1 MHNPPI
7 HKDKFK
13 SKAIT
18 VLLSDLRG
26 FTAMS
31 ETIPPSDVM
40 NMLNRYFY
48 KMSDIIVHQ
57 YGGTIDKF
65 MGDSIMAL
73 FGIHNKQPD
82 DLKRALACAI
92 SMQIA
97 MDEVNQENKDMG
109 LPELYMGIGIN
120 TGNVVAGELGSEIY
134 SQYTV
139 IGDEVNLTHRIES
152 FTLRGQIL
160 ISGNSYNQASSFIDT
175 GAKNEVYSKG
185 KHKAI
190 TLYELLAVNLNS
202 TIKLITPRREMRKS
216 HRIEI
221 NQLFIYHHVDGKQ
234 INPTRNQ
241 GTIIDIS
248 YGGMFASIAED
259 IPLFSEIKFDISLSF
274 VDGVNDSVYAKVLRI
289 APAQDRYLVNF
300 EFTALSPKAQ
310 KALKTYIDTTI
321 ELS

>member
-1 MHNPPI
+1 MHNPPV
-7 HKDKFK
+7 HKGNFK
-13 SKAIT
+13 NKEIT

-48 KMSDIIVHQ
+48 KMSDIIVNQ
-57 YGGTIDKF
+57 FGGTIDKF

-73 FGIHNKQPD
+73 FGIHEKQPD
-82 DLKRALACAI
+82 DLKRALACAV

-97 MDEVNQENKDMG
+97 MDEVNQENKDLN

-160 ISGNSYNQASSFIDT
+160 ISESSYQQSSSFIDAGT
-175 GAKNEVYSKG
+175 KNEVYSKG
-185 KHKAI
+185 KNKAI
-190 TLYELLAVNLNS
+190 TLYELLSVNLNS
-202 TIKLITPRREMRKS
+202 QMKFITPRREMRKS
-216 HRIEI
+216 HRIKI
-221 NQLFIYHHVDGKQ
+221 NQLFIYHHVNGKR
-234 INPTRNQ
+234 IDPIKNQ

-289 APAQDRYLVNF
+289 TPTHDRYLVNL
-300 EFTALSPKAQ
+300 EFTALSSKAQ
-310 KALKTYIDTTI
+310 KALKIYIDTKI
-321 ELS
+321 ELN